1 MKALKKLKDKI
12 INIVLRKKLNNLSKE
27 ELNKINIINNF
38 IFYILFNDNIFNYC
52 KRTTYINEYEDYKNY
67 IKAIDLYETKTKEIE
82 NFKSDLVLEIVK
94 NIIFNNYIIISTN
107 KTANNIIE
115 KLLEENN
122 CTFFKNLLPPNITIT
137 INEDTICFEQNNINN
152 KIKITYKIIND
163 KLKKIDE
170 ENILFTDTPTFEK
183 IDLENINL
191 SSNNYIKK
199 ILKK

>member
-1 MKALKKLKDKI
+1 MKALEKLKDKI
-12 INIVLRKKLNNLSKE
+12 TNIVLYKKLNNLSKE

-94 NIIFNNYIIISTN
+94 NIVFNNYIIISTN

-122 CTFFKNLLPPNITIT
+122 CTFLKNLLPPNITIT

-152 KIKITYKIIND
+152 KIKTTYKIIND